1 MYIMFLELL
10 EFLSNC
16 LKKKNYSHHK
26 IHLFDQKYSKI
37 SIIKIVKYYHN
48 LNNCF
53 IFEYI
58 KKCNKFL

>member
-16 LKKKNYSHHK
+16 FEKKKIIYHHK
-26 IHLFDQKYSKI
+26 IHLFDKKKI

-58 KKCNKFL
+58 